1 MRTGGLPCR
10 TVGCDQSFQ
19 VLDQGSMESLKAAG
33 AARNEHEVAIHSY
46 NHVKLADESGYMP
59 RQGVRRKPAGQP

>member
-1 MRTGGLPCR
+1 
-10 TVGCDQSFQ
+10 
-19 VLDQGSMESLKAAG
+19 MESLKAASN
-33 AARNEHEVAIHSY
+33 ARNEHEVAIHSY